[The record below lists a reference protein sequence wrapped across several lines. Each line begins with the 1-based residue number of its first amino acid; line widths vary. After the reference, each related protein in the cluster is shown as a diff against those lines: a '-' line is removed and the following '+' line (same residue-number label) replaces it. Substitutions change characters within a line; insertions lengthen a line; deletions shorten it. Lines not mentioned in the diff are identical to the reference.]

1 MTTENDAIVREL
13 QVSIMRLTEML
24 DRIRQERDYYRS
36 LADLLYVAGAAKTSG
51 SPSELAAW
59 SQVAELYMQDYV

>member
-24 DRIRQERDYYRS
+24 DRMRQERDYYRS
-36 LADLLYVAGAAKTSG
+36 LADSLYVAGTANTSG
-51 SPSELAAW
+51 SPSALAAW